1 MDLGLSEDPEESFR
15 IFQGRILDEYEKM
28 VPEFDLTV
36 IDATLPIE
44 VQQSLCGRLLK
55 AKLTQ
60 AKKLRV
66 AP

>member
-1 MDLGLSEDPEESFR
+1 LGLSEDADESFSL
-15 IFQGRILDEYEKM
+15 FQGRIIDEYEKM
-28 VPEFDLTV
+28 VSEFGLV
-36 IDATLPIE
+36 AIDAALPIE
-44 VQQSLCGRLLK
+44 VQQEQMRELVL